1 MRRRGGDLVKHL
13 DEESLHQHP
22 TTTKAM
28 SKRPVT
34 WFFGSLILIV
44 FSMTLIVLV
53 PTTTSSD
60 GLVFK
65 ESGPEAFAADRGLSD
80 EECYRFELL
89 RDTVERPRANS
100 RDIVDGLKVSGT
112 TIVGD
117 FDNLPEAVV
126 NPRINNCIWAIGSP
140 SIAVGD
146 VNGDGAED
154 IVRAPDQV
162 WVNKGDAT
170 FYLETLPVASDGL
183 NEDVGPL
190 KDIPS
195 FISRVGNPL
204 LVDLDNDGRDE
215 LVTTVGNYYTKR
227 LFDVYRRGADGTW
240 TSVSDQF
247 PFQLPQ
253 NTYTSVNTVTALDYD
268 GDGWTDLA
276 LGWSVLYQVPYLN
289 AVDGFPNAGIVLLRN
304 LGGKGFEDTTE
315 LVGIWDALS
324 ATVTENIFSG
334 YRGRFWEPRTFPHSI
349 VATDL
354 DGDSRPD
361 LVVAGD
367 YGTGVVLYNDN
378 GKRFITDRGT
388 DMLGFA
394 LMGPAFTDENGDGLL
409 DLFVSQI
416 HTKPVFTWTCPGGR
430 PCSDSSE
437 RGNLFLISEAP
448 RLMRDRATQ
457 MGLLDGSWGWGAAFV
472 DLDNDGVQ
480 ELVQAAGYGYSM
492 SPQILGW
499 SSRKDSPHL
508 WRKTD
513 GRWVDVTSTAGLD
526 FARPTAAV
534 AAADFDGDG
543 RQDLV
548 FTNQGSTRPKL
559 FLNKTRS
566 VGNWLTVDPVPVGG
580 VGASLGARIEISHK
594 GKVQWTLSGLRNTS
608 YMSNGDRTVHF
619 GVGDAQSVDISITWP
634 DGSTQKWRDVIT
646 NQRWRPSS
654 N

>member
-1 MRRRGGDLVKHL
+1 M
-13 DEESLHQHP
+13 
-22 TTTKAM
+22 
-28 SKRPVT
+28 
-34 WFFGSLILIV
+34 LIV
-44 FSMTLIVLV
+44 FSLTMTVLV
-53 PTTTSSD
+53 PADTPSD
-60 GLVFK
+60 GLRF
-65 ESGPEAFAADRGLSD
+65 EEIGPEAFAADRGLSD

-100 RDIVDGLKVSGT
+100 RDTADGLEVSGS
-112 TIVGD
+112 TIKGD
-117 FDNLPEAVV
+117 FDNLPEAIF
-126 NPRINNCIWAIGSP
+126 NPRVNSCVWTIGSP

-162 WVNKGDAT
+162 WVNRGDAT
-170 FYLETLPVASDGL
+170 FDLETLPVASYGV

-190 KDIPS
+190 QDLPS
-195 FISRVGNPL
+195 FVSRVGNPL

-215 LVTTVGNYYTKR
+215 LVTTDRDYASQR
-227 LFDVYRRGADGTW
+227 LFDVYRRGTDGTW
-240 TSVSDQF
+240 ARVSDQF

-253 NTYTSVNTVTALDYD
+253 KTYTSVNTVTALDYD

-276 LGWSVLYQVPYLN
+276 LGWVVLYQVPYLN
-289 AVDGFPNAGIVLLRN
+289 AADGFPNAGIVLLRN
-304 LGGKGFEDTTE
+304 VGGKGFEDVTE
-315 LVGIWDALS
+315 SVGIIDALA
-324 ATVTENIFSG
+324 ATVTENVHTG

-378 GKRFITDRGT
+378 GKRFITDPGT
-388 DMLGFA
+388 DLLGFA
-394 LMGPAFTDENGDGLL
+394 LMGPAFTDANGDGLL

-416 HTKPVFTWTCPGGR
+416 HTEPVFTWTCPGGR

-437 RGNLFLISEAP
+437 RGNLLMISEAP
-448 RLMRDRATQ
+448 RLMRDRAAQ
-457 MGLLDGSWGWGAAFV
+457 AGLLDGSWGWGAAFV
-472 DLDNDGVQ
+472 DLDNDGDQ
-480 ELVQAAGYGYSM
+480 ELVQAAGFGYSI
-492 SPQILGW
+492 SPQMLGW
-499 SSRKDSPHL
+499 SNRKDSPHL

-513 GRWVDVTSTAGLD
+513 GRWVDVTAPVGLD

-548 FTNQGSTRPKL
+548 FTEHGATRPKL
-559 FLNKTRS
+559 FLNRSRS

-580 VGASLGARIEISHK
+580 VGAPLGARVEILHK
-594 GKVQWTLSGLRNTS
+594 GDVQWTLSGLRNMS
-608 YMSNGDRTVHF
+608 YMSTGDRSVRF
-619 GVGDAQSVDISITWP
+619 GVGDARLVDVSITWP
-634 DGSTQKWRDVIT
+634 DGSTQQWRDVAT
-646 NQRWRPSS
+646 NQRWRPTSP
-654 N
+654 